1 MNCGSYSSLSKS
13 EAGAT
18 FSLTLDNG
26 WLAKD
31 EVVVGEKFSEILGG
45 SLKVEWS
52 FFKKK
57 RGCVMCGDVSPLLS
71 MWREFAFY
79 V

>member
-1 MNCGSYSSLSKS
+1 VNCGSYSSLSKS
-13 EAGAT
+13 EGGAT
-18 FSLTLDNG
+18 FSLTSDNG

-31 EVVVGEKFSEILGG
+31 EVVVGEKLSEILGG

-57 RGCVMCGDVSPLLS
+57 R
-71 MWREFAFY
+71 
-79 V
+79 